1 MADGDRKSGSSI
13 GERVEALKAFV
24 IGDESTRETSRAVDE
39 LTKSFEQ
46 AGAIAPPFDPRVLND
61 LFENSSA
68 LRPNVDAYATN
79 IDANG
84 FHLEPSVS
92 LAGDDA
98 RKIVRDAIYLERL
111 EARDKGSTVDPIPT
125 DAEVDE
131 RIKIVEQAMALER
144 MRVLSFFD
152 ACTVE
157 ESFTS
162 LRRRTRQD
170 LEVTGN
176 AYWEILRDDRGR
188 VTQFVYLPVASIRLT
203 RQGRE
208 FVPVV
213 VPRRLTPITVVR
225 EKRSRRFRRFVQI
238 VDGAPDSTVYF
249 KELGDPRVMS
259 SKTGNYYASD
269 LAMKAKE
276 GENATTATEVFHFRI
291 ASSGTPYGVP
301 RWIGALLAVFGTRHA
316 EEVNYLYFE
325 NKSVP
330 PLAMLVSGGRV
341 SADSVKRIESYVENQ
356 IKGKKN
362 FHKILIIEA
371 EPTGGDIENNGRMKI
386 ELRPLTMAQQSDALF
401 QKYDERNADKVG
413 IMFRLPRMLRGDVR
427 DFNRSTAE
435 AALEFAERQ
444 VFGPERVE
452 FDFTINRFVLADLDV
467 RYFKFVSNS
476 VQVRDPQVMANII
489 AKLKSANVLVA
500 ADARDLVG
508 ELVFDRK
515 LPEIDA
521 DWIYQPEM
529 LTQVGIPFDTEGED
543 RFIPSRDD
551 VVPPNGP
558 DPTADGV
565 VSEALK
571 GGRTTPRAVNITRR
585 FGAKHVAAPDLAAM
599 ASEIIALRDALV
611 AAEKTAARK
620 RFLDAAA
627 EVANEAGDGE
637 RSTVTKSD
645 ETEGETIEL
654 RVPLSVLVDELG
666 IEPT

>member
-1 MADGDRKSGSSI
+1 MADGESNRGATI

-24 IGDESTRETSRAVDE
+24 IGDETTRETSRAVDE

-46 AGAIAPPFDPRVLND
+46 AGAIPPPFDPRVLND

-84 FHLEPSVS
+84 FHLEPSVTLS
-92 LAGDDA
+92 GDDA

-111 EARDKGSTVDPIPT
+111 EARDKGSTVDPIPSE
-125 DAEVDE
+125 DEVAE

-176 AYWEILRDDRGR
+176 AYWEILRDSRGR
-188 VTQFVYLPVASIRLT
+188 VTQFVYLPVASMRLT
-203 RQGRE
+203 TQGRE

-225 EKRSRRFRRFVQI
+225 EKRSRRFRRFVQV
-238 VDGAPDSTVYF
+238 VDGSPNSAVYF

-259 SKTGNYYASD
+259 AKTGAYYDTD

-276 GENATTATEVFHFRI
+276 GPTATTATEVFHFRI

-371 EPTGGDIENNGRMKI
+371 EPTGGDVENNGRMKI

-551 VVPPNGP
+551 VLPPNGP
-558 DPTADGV
+558 DPTANGV

-571 GGRTTPRAVNITRR
+571 GGRAAPRAVNITRR
-585 FGAKHVAAPDLAAM
+585 FGAKNVAAPDLAAM

-611 AAEKTAARK
+611 AAEKESAAK
-620 RFLDAAA
+620 RFRDA
-627 EVANEAGDGE
+627 VGKDDAGDDSA
-637 RSTVTKSD
+637 RSTISKSD
-645 ETEGETIEL
+645 DEGETIEL

>member
-1 MADGDRKSGSSI
+1 MADGGKSGPGI

-24 IGDESTRETSRAVDE
+24 IGDETARETSRAVDE
-39 LTKSFEQ
+39 VTKSFEQ
-46 AGAIAPPFDPRVLND
+46 AGAIVPPYDPRVLND

-92 LAGDDA
+92 LSGDDA

-111 EARDKGSTVDPIPT
+111 EARDKGSAVDPIPSE
-125 DAEVDE
+125 DEVAE
-131 RIKIVEQAMALER
+131 RIKLVDQAMALEQ

-188 VTQFVYLPVASIRLT
+188 VTQFVYLPVSTMRLT
-203 RQGRE
+203 TQGRE
-208 FVPVV
+208 FVPVI
-213 VPRRLTPITVVR
+213 VPRRLTPITVIR

-238 VDGAPDSTVYF
+238 VEGSPRSTVFF

-259 SKTGNYYASD
+259 SKTGTYYTND

-276 GENATTATEVFHFRI
+276 GADATTATEVFHFRI
-291 ASSGTPYGVP
+291 PSSGTPYGVP
-301 RWIGALLAVFGTRHA
+301 RWVGALLSVFGTRHA

-386 ELRPLTMAQQSDALF
+386 ELRPLTQAQQSDALF

-467 RYFKFVSNS
+467 RYWKFVSNS

-500 ADARDLVG
+500 ADARELVG

-543 RFIPSRDD
+543 RFIPTRDD
-551 VVPPNGP
+551 AIPPNGI

-565 VSEALK
+565 ISQALK
-571 GGRTTPRAVNITRR
+571 GGRTEARTVNLTRR
-585 FGAKHVAAPDLAAM
+585 FGAKHVSAPDLAAM

-611 AAEKTAARK
+611 EAEKVGARK
-620 RFLDAAA
+620 RFADAAA
-627 EVANEAGDGE
+627 AESASANPRE
-637 RSTVTKSD
+637 SVSKSD
-645 ETEGETIEL
+645 DDDGAVVL